1 MGNTYHHPSLQ
12 EPSRTF
18 PRVCRAHPCPTWEG
32 DTRDVC
38 ARGVRSGGGRKGR
51 KGRCGGKGGQRRVEI
66 CDTNVT
72 RKEMLACRDS
82 SSAGHG
88 KRGTSR
94 PHLSSGG
101 THIWLKHAEAGAA
114 RHREVGARL
123 CHEDDVSDRLR
134 ERASGDE
141 SCFWAPS
148 FFPTHTVFSPPR
160 SGQCTLRGA
169 PSRRRVGVSA
179 TMNMPGMM
187 GRGGM
192 MGGGPPASSGDT
204 PQVDT
209 AENVQIS
216 SLALLKMLKHGT
228 CS

>member
-123 CHEDDVSDRLR
+123 CHEDGVSDRLR

-141 SCFWAPS
+141 SFAFGHRI
-148 FFPTHTVFSPPR
+148 FFPPTQFFHRPDLGNAHFAAHPRDVALVFR
-160 SGQCTLRGA
+160 QR
-169 PSRRRVGVSA
+169 
-179 TMNMPGMM
+179 
-187 GRGGM
+187 
-192 MGGGPPASSGDT
+192 
-204 PQVDT
+204 
-209 AENVQIS
+209 
-216 SLALLKMLKHGT
+216 
-228 CS
+228 

>member
-1 MGNTYHHPSLQ
+1 M
-12 EPSRTF
+12 
-18 PRVCRAHPCPTWEG
+18 W
-32 DTRDVC
+32 
-38 ARGVRSGGGRKGR
+38 GGRVVNVVSR
-51 KGRCGGKGGQRRVEI
+51 FATQMSREEI
-66 CDTNVT
+66 
-72 RKEMLACRDS
+72 EMLACRDS

-123 CHEDDVSDRLR
+123 CHEDGVSDRLR

-148 FFPTHTVFSPPR
+148 FFPTHRVFSPPR

-169 PSRRRVGVSA
+169 PLDV
-179 TMNMPGMM
+179 
-187 GRGGM
+187 
-192 MGGGPPASSGDT
+192 
-204 PQVDT
+204 
-209 AENVQIS
+209 
-216 SLALLKMLKHGT
+216 ALVFRQR
-228 CS
+228 

>member
-123 CHEDDVSDRLR
+123 CHEDGVSDRLR

-148 FFPTHTVFSPPR
+148 FFPTHRVFSPPR

-169 PSRRRVGVSA
+169 PLDV
-179 TMNMPGMM
+179 
-187 GRGGM
+187 
-192 MGGGPPASSGDT
+192 
-204 PQVDT
+204 
-209 AENVQIS
+209 
-216 SLALLKMLKHGT
+216 ALVFRQR
-228 CS
+228 